1 MALTEI
7 FQTGLEK
14 AYTVFGVTAAFTPAV
29 GDPVDPLTVIV
40 DYAEGWQ
47 PGGAEVQFAQSQTV
61 ISYMRKDIDRR
72 VKQGETFTI
81 DGTVYTVRSMA
92 PYPDSWNQFE
102 GKAVVVTT

>member
-14 AYTVFGVTAAFTPAV
+14 AYSVFGVTAAFTPAV
-29 GDPVDPLTVIV
+29 GDPVDPLTVIL

-47 PGGAEVQFAQSQTV
+47 PGSEIQFAQTQVV

-72 VKQGETFTI
+72 VQRGEQFTI
-81 DGTVYTVRSMA
+81 DGTVYTVQSMG
-92 PYPDSWNQFE
+92 PYPESWNQFE
-102 GKAVVVTT
+102 GKAVVTS